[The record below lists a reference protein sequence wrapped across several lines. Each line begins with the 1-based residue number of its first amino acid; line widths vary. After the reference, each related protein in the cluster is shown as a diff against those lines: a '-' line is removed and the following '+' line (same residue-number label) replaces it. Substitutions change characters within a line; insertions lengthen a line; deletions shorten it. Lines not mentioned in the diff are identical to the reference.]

1 MAPILLQ
8 MASQGNLSSSTTVD
22 SHILTLK
29 GVTVFSNGVLPK
41 NAEPP
46 SIMSALAGGQT
57 TNENLMA
64 AAIDWAEKQK
74 ESEKWAH
81 LDTTRIAAAGQSCG
95 GLEAQVMTLDKRV
108 KTIGIF
114 NSGSSIGKGK
124 GGKGGLPLP
133 NKGTVPTGSSFNVP
147 AFFFLGGTGDVAS
160 AKVRQ
165 RPHDPR
171 PC

>member
-29 GVTVFSNGVLPK
+29 GVTVFSNGALPK
-41 NAEPP
+41 NPEPP

-57 TNENLMA
+57 SYENLMA
-64 AAIDWAEKQK
+64 GAIDWAEKQK
-74 ESEKWAH
+74 GSEKWAH

-95 GLEAQVMTLDKRV
+95 GLEAQVMALDKRV
-108 KTIGIF
+108 KSIGIF
-114 NSGSSIGKGK
+114 NSGSSIAKNGKDGKGAK
-124 GGKGGLPLP
+124 GLPLP
-133 NKGTVPTGSSFNVP
+133 NKGIVPTGSSFNVP
-147 AFFFLGGTGDVAS
+147 TFFFLGGPGDTAS

-165 RPHDPR
+165 
-171 PC
+171 